1 MTNTERIESLRALAV
16 RPFIERDHFPYHF
29 YKVYKDSTKTLQEER
44 YAEAYDYAMS
54 MLPTPIADGEL
65 IVGNRSEALPNE
77 KRREWEEVLRP
88 YAAEFVTNKILG
100 QDSHMAIDYDLVL
113 SEGLLGICRRIDG
126 YLENC
131 EESKKPFYNCCKS
144 VLHSVIKHSE
154 NYAAKAEK
162 LAEETSDSERKAEL
176 LEIARICRKV
186 PANPADSF
194 HEAVQSAHFITH
206 ALCFDPYRFGGDRQF
221 QLGRPDRY
229 LYPFYKKDI
238 EEGKITKEFAQLL
251 LDLLGIQINMR
262 VMAGLANGYMVGG
275 KDEKGSAVA
284 NDLTEMCMQVI
295 DDIRLVYPGVGLC
308 YCKEIP
314 DKYLKTACGI
324 LSHGRSHPAIFG
336 DDTIAKGLMYYG
348 IPEKDARMYIH
359 STCVEITPIACSNV
373 WVASPYTNMAQKLL
387 DVMDKDYD
395 SFDEL
400 LRAYFDG
407 LSVHIKNNFE
417 DQNKKRT
424 DRGKVSMNPLLSCLV
439 NDCLANGL
447 DIEKGG
453 GRYNW
458 IMPSFVG
465 VPNVVDSLYAINELI
480 FKEKKLTVTQYKKI
494 LDENFEGNE
503 ELRQHI
509 LNKIP
514 KYGNDNDD
522 IDNLFTI
529 IKDFIV
535 EECKKYTPV
544 FQNGRLIPSVFCWIQ
559 HERFGRNTGATPDGR
574 TAHFPL
580 ADGSGPCQG
589 RESCGPTA
597 SVLSSTKWSHAE
609 MIGGVAV
616 NMKFS
621 KSSFTSASCNNMMA
635 LIKTF
640 IERGGFEIQINVTDK
655 ETLEKAR
662 QNPEQYKDLV
672 VRIGGY
678 SDYFTNISPEMQAEV
693 ILRTEHEI

>member
-1 MTNTERIESLRALAV
+1 MERIETLRALAV
-16 RPFIERDHFPYHF
+16 RPFIERDYFPYHF
-29 YKVYKDSTKTLQEER
+29 YKIYKDSTKTVQEER

-54 MLPTPIADGEL
+54 MLPTPIANGEL
-65 IVGNRSEALPNE
+65 IVGNRTEALSAE
-77 KRREWEEVLRP
+77 KRKEWEEIYLP
-88 YAAEFVTNKILG
+88 YATQVCEKILG

-113 SEGLLGICRRIDG
+113 NEGLLGICKRIDG

-131 EESKKPFYNCCKS
+131 DESKKAFYNCCKS
-144 VLHSVIKHSE
+144 VLHSVIKYSE

-162 LAEETSDSERKAEL
+162 LASEATDAERKSEL

-186 PANPADSF
+186 PAHPAENF

-262 VMAGLANGYMVGG
+262 VKAGLASGYMVGG
-275 KDEKGSAVA
+275 KDADGNVVA
-284 NDLTEMCMQVI
+284 NDLTEMCMKVI

-308 YCKEIP
+308 WCDEMP
-314 DKYLKTACGI
+314 DKYLKCACEI

-336 DDTIAKGLMYYG
+336 DDTVTKGLMYYG

-359 STCVEITPIACSNV
+359 STCVEITPIASSNV

-395 SFDEL
+395 SFDSL
-400 LRAYFDG
+400 LDTYFNR
-407 LSVHIKNNFE
+407 LSEHIKFNFE
-417 DQNKKRT
+417 EQNNHRT
-424 DRGKVSMNPLLSCLV
+424 ERGNVSMNPLLSCIV
-439 NDCLANGL
+439 NDCLERGI
-447 DIEKGG
+447 DIERGG

-465 VPNVVDSLYAINELI
+465 VPNVVDSLYAINKLVFED
-480 FKEKKLTVTQYKKI
+480 KEFTVTQYKKI
-494 LDENFEGNE
+494 LDDNFNGNE
-503 ELRQHI
+503 ELRLRI
-509 LNKIP
+509 LNKLP
-514 KYGNDNDD
+514 KYGNDNDE
-522 IDNLFTI
+522 IDCYFEKITGFI
-529 IKDFIV
+529 I

-544 FQNGRLIPSVFCWIQ
+544 FSNGRLIPSVFCWIQ

-574 TAHFPL
+574 VAFFPL

-597 SVLSSTKWSHAE
+597 SILSSTKWSHAE
-609 MIGGVAV
+609 MLGGVAV

-621 KSSFTSASCNNMMA
+621 KSSFTSDSCNNMLA
-635 LIKTF
+635 LIKTYLQ
-640 IERGGFEIQINVTDK
+640 RGGFELQINVTDK
-655 ETLEKAR
+655 ATLEKAR
-662 QNPEQYKDLV
+662 DNPEEYKDLV

-678 SDYFTNISPEMQAEV
+678 SDYFTNISPQMQAEV